1 MTLTPAGHRAAAEI
15 REARERALAEAL
27 SVLGAGERQALTAL
41 HEKLL
46 AGLTSDRAS
55 ARRICRLCD
64 AEACG
69 HERGTCPVTTAASA
83 RAGR

>member
-1 MTLTPAGHRAAAEI
+1 M
-15 REARERALAEAL
+15 L
-27 SVLGAGERQALTAL
+27 SAGERRALGEL

-46 AGLTSDRAS
+46 AGLTRDRAS

-64 AEACG
+64 LVACG
-69 HERGTCPVTTAASA
+69 HERGTCPVTIAASA